1 MNKEKMD
8 RIEFYSKLIGIYIGV
23 AAAIVA
29 LIQLSLSLDQNAKDL
44 HWKQAGLARE
54 MVNKMLD
61 DEGWDAMLMLDWE
74 DRGREF
80 EIKEGQKEVIKAS
93 DVYKALELEKKDFTD
108 KDVFIRDRFDR
119 IFFLVGQLRSAV
131 RSHLVKLEDVRFP
144 LTWYTVNR
152 MCQRKQLF
160 ETYMKEFSPSEA
172 LEFFRSLEEW
182 NNCQFC
188 PICNSRKG
196 TENPAAVR

>member
-1 MNKEKMD
+1 MTHTTS
-8 RIEFYSKLIGIYIGV
+8 RRPLIGIYIGV

-29 LIQLSLSLDQNAKDL
+29 LIQLSHSLAQNAKDL

-196 TENPAAVR
+196 TENPPAVR